1 MPPACEKFDI
11 AGCDL
16 EERDINKLN
25 EHIKV
30 ISINLYYC
38 LVEKYVQYM
47 LF

>member
-16 EERDINKLN
+16 EERDVNKLN

-30 ISINLYYC
+30 IKFTIMHIFIVLC
-38 LVEKYVQYM
+38 
-47 LF
+47 F